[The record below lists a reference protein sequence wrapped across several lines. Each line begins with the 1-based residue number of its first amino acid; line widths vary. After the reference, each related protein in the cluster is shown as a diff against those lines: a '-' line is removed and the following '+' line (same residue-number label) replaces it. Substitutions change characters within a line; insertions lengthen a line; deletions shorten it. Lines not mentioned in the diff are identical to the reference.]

1 MKNNK
6 LKCVFCNKAIGNQ
19 SPYRDGKDLYH
30 TNCNFLIGDVNNMN
44 KKTLTKLLK
53 IITEAL
59 NQK

>member
-6 LKCVFCNKAIGNQ
+6 LKCVFCNKAIGDQ
-19 SPYRDGKDLYH
+19 PPYNDGKDLYH
-30 TNCNFLIGDVNNMN
+30 TNCHFLIGDVHDMN
-44 KKTLTKLLK
+44 KRTLTKLLK